1 LSKPILTIRGLIKRR
16 EEYDIILT
24 SDHGMTEV
32 SNDRVIFIDQI
43 LKESMKDVTFYQ
55 LGMLSDNRT
64 SNFQKLALIEPRDQS
79 DLERIYK
86 ILNNSHPNMKV
97 WKKKDFPTHFHYKLI
112 NRVPSIICLADL
124 QYSIGIKSLN
134 QNMTTKGAHGYD
146 NRENDMKGVFI
157 ANGPSFKN
165 DYVMENPMEAFQVYN
180 ILSHLLNIKPS
191 PNNGTLNTV
200 RHIFK

>member
-64 SNFQKLALIEPRDQS
+64 SNFQKLALIEPKDQS

-97 WKKKDFPTHFHYKLI
+97 WKKKDFLTHFHYKLI
-112 NRVPSIICLADL
+112 NRVL
-124 QYSIGIKSLN
+124 
-134 QNMTTKGAHGYD
+134 
-146 NRENDMKGVFI
+146 
-157 ANGPSFKN
+157 
-165 DYVMENPMEAFQVYN
+165 YN
-180 ILSHLLNIKPS
+180 LF
-191 PNNGTLNTV
+191 G
-200 RHIFK
+200 